1 MYTFDG
7 SDPGGRRGSSLVN
20 VYKII
25 ERGIEMGQ
33 TTMRLPVALKNK
45 IEEYRKKEFGWSS
58 SMALYDVIDS
68 IMLRNENL
76 KKRIQELNDE
86 KKQMIEDQEKMF
98 VYLGEELRNKFKKK
112 QDELALKHDFQ
123 LMKVLLD
130 HFESSGSITKY
141 AFETYVRVR
150 EGAE

>member
-1 MYTFDG
+1 MYTLDG

-98 VYLGEELRNKFKKK
+98 VYLGEELRNKLQNKKDHLGL
-112 QDELALKHDFQ
+112 QYPFQ
-123 LMKVLLD
+123 LVEVLLD
-130 HFESSGSITKY
+130 HFETSDSITKN
-141 AFETYVRVR
+141 AFETYIRFR
-150 EGAE
+150 GAVE